1 MIRKLYREKFW
12 WVVFAGTLMHFR
24 FRMARFS
31 GKHRCCILLLAGV
44 LAGTA
49 HAQSFE
55 LNTDDWV
62 RPRSGATVA
71 GFEALRQAVEA
82 WSASGGNGAI
92 EIRYPGGEEGG
103 LWARELTDWLVAFG
117 VPSRHVRALP
127 GSGRRD
133 RIILEVMKA
142 EGINP
147 QMDADLRR

>member
-1 MIRKLYREKFW
+1 MLYLEKFRW
-12 WVVFAGTLMHFR
+12 IVFAGTLMHIH
-24 FRMARFS
+24 FRMVRFS
-31 GKHRCCILLLAGV
+31 GKRRCCILLLASV

-82 WSASGGNGAI
+82 WSAAGGNGTI

-117 VPSRHVRALP
+117 VPSRHIHAIP
-127 GSGRRD
+127 GNARRD
-133 RIILEVMKA
+133 RIALEVMQPARPARDK
-142 EGINP
+142 
-147 QMDADLRR
+147 